1 MRSRKRRKPKAKNK
15 QQLRLTQTQLPQL
28 PFINLSFSVFS
39 LSGTCFFG
47 ISDSMH
53 TFIYRSPCNSYRT
66 QIFQLQPGSPT
77 TTTTS
82 AQAIKNCILE
92 KEGLP
97 PGTELNVWIQT
108 KRLTDDEFDE
118 LLLPARDDDS
128 SGCGGS
134 SRRFG
139 SKTEDASSLASSSS
153 AFSSPFTSSYQLGH
167 YTSTWQSTITATTT
181 TTTFLDVRLPLVG
194 GKGGFGSMLRAIGAQ
209 IEKTTNREACRDLSG
224 RRLRDVNEEKRL
236 KEWVKR
242 QAEKKDEAGKKKKEK
257 LRRLAEA
264 TVPASCTY
272 EDEEHERTRAEI
284 PDLVEES
291 IIPETSTSESGTKR
305 KADQLEEDEQS
316 SSTSSSGS
324 GSASVVTPATS
335 TVASTS
341 QAATSQKATSASKK
355 PHAIKKQALWLG
367 VDIDSEEDSDS
378 SDSQD

>member
-1 MRSRKRRKPKAKNK
+1 
-15 QQLRLTQTQLPQL
+15 
-28 PFINLSFSVFS
+28 
-39 LSGTCFFG
+39 
-47 ISDSMH
+47 
-53 TFIYRSPCNSYRT
+53 
-66 QIFQLQPGSPT
+66 
-77 TTTTS
+77 
-82 AQAIKNCILE
+82 
-92 KEGLP
+92 
-97 PGTELNVWIQT
+97 
-108 KRLTDDEFDE
+108 
-118 LLLPARDDDS
+118 
-128 SGCGGS
+128 
-134 SRRFG
+134 
-139 SKTEDASSLASSSS
+139 
-153 AFSSPFTSSYQLGH
+153 
-167 YTSTWQSTITATTT
+167 
-181 TTTFLDVRLPLVG
+181 
-194 GKGGFGSMLRAIGAQ
+194 MLRAIGAQ

-291 IIPETSTSESGTKR
+291 IIVGLQQQQKLKKEKEQKEKEGKEPPKSKPETSTSESGTKR

-316 SSTSSSGS
+316 SSTSSSSGS

>member
-1 MRSRKRRKPKAKNK
+1 
-15 QQLRLTQTQLPQL
+15 
-28 PFINLSFSVFS
+28 
-39 LSGTCFFG
+39 
-47 ISDSMH
+47 MH

-66 QIFQLQPGSPT
+66 QIFQLQPGPPT

-167 YTSTWQSTITATTT
+167 YTSTWQSTITATT

-291 IIPETSTSESGTKR
+291 IIVGLQQQQKLKKEKEKELKEKEGKEPPKSKPETSTSESGTKR

-341 QAATSQKATSASKK
+341 QAATSASKK